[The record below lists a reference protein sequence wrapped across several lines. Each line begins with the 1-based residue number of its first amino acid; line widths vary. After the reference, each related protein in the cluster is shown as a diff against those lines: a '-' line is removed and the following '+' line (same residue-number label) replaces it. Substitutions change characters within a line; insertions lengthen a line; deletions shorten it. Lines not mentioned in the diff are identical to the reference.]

1 MPARRLIPLLLL
13 LTLPAAALAE
23 GYQPQPI
30 SREGA
35 LLRSAL
41 IPGLGQIEQGRTG
54 RGALW
59 TGGAAALVAS
69 TFFAH
74 MEYHSAAKDLENA
87 EDSYRRALA
96 EEDGDAAY
104 SNFREMERLAPI
116 ADDRYDLR
124 RNLEIG
130 LVLWWAGNLVDTW
143 LFAGGGERAEAGAET
158 SAGAGGDA
166 ALPGRLAPVLA
177 RGGAGLAWTFDF

>member
-1 MPARRLIPLLLL
+1 MRTRRLVALALLLC
-13 LTLPAAALAE
+13 LPVLSLAE
-23 GYQPQPI
+23 GYAPERV

-35 LLRSAL
+35 VLRSAL
-41 IPGLGQIEQGRTG
+41 VPGLGQIEQGRTG

-87 EDSYRRALA
+87 EDSYRRAIA
-96 EEDGDAAY
+96 ADDGDAAY
-104 SNFREMERLAPI
+104 AHFLEMQRLSPM

-124 RNLEIG
+124 RNLEVG
-130 LVLWWAGNLVDTW
+130 LVLWWGANLVDAW
-143 LFAGGGERAEAGAET
+143 LFGGGEDAPAGEQ
-158 SAGAGGDA
+158 SL
-166 ALPGRLAPVLA
+166 LPGRLTPLVAGE
-177 RGGAGLAWTFDF
+177 RAGLAWSCEF

>member
-1 MPARRLIPLLLL
+1 MRARHLIPLLLL
-13 LTLPAAALAE
+13 LTLPTAALAE
-23 GYQPQPI
+23 GYAPAPV

-41 IPGLGQIEQGRTG
+41 VPGLGQIEQGRTG

-59 TGGAAALVAS
+59 AGGAAALVAS
-69 TFFAH
+69 TFFVH

-87 EDSYRRALA
+87 EASYRRAVA
-96 EEDGDAAY
+96 DGQGVAAY
-104 SNFREMERLAPI
+104 AQLVEMQRLAPL

-130 LVLWWAGNLVDTW
+130 LALWWAGNLVDTW
-143 LFAGGGERAEAGAET
+143 LFRRPDD
-158 SAGAGGDA
+158 SAAVGDGA
-166 ALPGRLAPVLA
+166 ALPGRLTPVLA
-177 RGGAGLAWTFDF
+177 HGGAGLAWSIAF

>member
-1 MPARRLIPLLLL
+1 MRARRLLPLLLL

-23 GYQPQPI
+23 GYQPAPV
-30 SREGA
+30 SRGGA

-59 TGGAAALVAS
+59 AGGAAALVGC

-74 MEYHSAAKDLENA
+74 MEYHSAARDLENA
-87 EDSYRRALA
+87 EDSYRRAIA
-96 EEDGDAAY
+96 DDDGDAAY
-104 SNFREMERLAPI
+104 THFVDMQRLEPI

-130 LVLWWAGNLVDTW
+130 LALWWAGSLVDTW
-143 LFAGGGERAEAGAET
+143 LFAGPGPQAAAGGE
-158 SAGAGGDA
+158 A
-166 ALPGRLAPVLA
+166 ALPGRLTPVLA
-177 RGGAGLAWTFDF
+177 HGAAGLAWSIDF